1 VRAAVIGAIL
11 LLLGAAAVPLKILTP
26 EAAVALG
33 ARVWPILL
41 FVVAITVV
49 TELAA
54 EAGVFRV
61 VAEQTARWG
70 RGRAWLLWL
79 CVAGLATVSTVFLSL
94 DTTAVLLTPVVVVLA
109 RHVGLN
115 PLPFAFTTVWL
126 ANTAS
131 LLLPVSNLTNLLA
144 QHTLGNPTP
153 LQFARLTWAPAIVA
167 ILVSVLAIFVVFR
180 RSLLVAYRPDGRAPI
195 ADRPLLAIAGGVVA
209 LLLPA
214 LVSGVAVWVPAVA
227 AAAVL
232 VVVFAVRRPR
242 FLAPALVPWQLVL
255 LASGLFLFMAAAH
268 ALGIEAVLAAVAG
281 SGEDPVSLLRLAGVG
296 AAGANLADNLPAYLA
311 LEPLANTPTRLVVL
325 LIGVN
330 TGPLVTP
337 WGALATLLWH
347 ERLVA
352 MHVRISWRRYLLL
365 GLVVAPVVVT
375 AATMATVFLG

>member
-1 VRAAVIGAIL
+1 
-11 LLLGAAAVPLKILTP
+11 
-26 EAAVALG
+26 
-33 ARVWPILL
+33 
-41 FVVAITVV
+41 
-49 TELAA
+49 
-54 EAGVFRV
+54 
-61 VAEQTARWG
+61 
-70 RGRAWLLWL
+70 
-79 CVAGLATVSTVFLSL
+79 
-94 DTTAVLLTPVVVVLA
+94 
-109 RHVGLN
+109 
-115 PLPFAFTTVWL
+115 
-126 ANTAS
+126 
-131 LLLPVSNLTNLLA
+131 
-144 QHTLGNPTP
+144 
-153 LQFARLTWAPAIVA
+153 
-167 ILVSVLAIFVVFR
+167 
-180 RSLLVAYRPDGRAPI
+180 
-195 ADRPLLAIAGGVVA
+195 
-209 LLLPA
+209 
-214 LVSGVAVWVPAVA
+214 
-227 AAAVL
+227 
-232 VVVFAVRRPR
+232 VRRPR

>member
-1 VRAAVIGAIL
+1 MRTAVIGTIL
-11 LLLGAAAVPLKILTP
+11 LLLGAVAVPLKILSP
-26 EAAVALG
+26 DAVAELW

-54 EAGVFRV
+54 EAGLFRV
-61 VAEQTARWG
+61 IAEQTARWG

-79 CVAGLATVSTVFLSL
+79 CVAGLATVSTIFLSL

-144 QHTLGNPTP
+144 QHRLGNPTP
-153 LQFARLTWAPAIVA
+153 LQFASLTWAPAIVA
-167 ILVSVLAIFVVFR
+167 ILVTVLVIFVVFR
-180 RSLLVAYRPDGRAPI
+180 RSLLVSYAPDGHAPI
-195 ADRPLLAIAGGVVA
+195 ADRPLLVIAGAVVA

-214 LVSGVAVWVPAVA
+214 LVSGVAVWIPAVA
-227 AAAVL
+227 ASAIL

-242 FLAPALVPWQLVL
+242 FLAPALLPWQLIL

-268 ALGIEAVLAAVAG
+268 ALGIETVLAAVAG
-281 SGEDPVSLLRLAGVG
+281 HGEDPVSLLRLAGVG
-296 AAGANLADNLPAYLA
+296 AVGANAADNLPAYLA
-311 LEPLANTPTRLVVL
+311 FEPIANTPTRLVAL

-330 TGPLVTP
+330 AGPLLTP

-347 ERLVA
+347 ERLAA
-352 MHVRISWRRYLLL
+352 MHVSVSWRRYLLL
-365 GLVVAPVVVT
+365 GLIASPLIVA
-375 AATMATVFLG
+375 AATMAIVLMV

>member
-1 VRAAVIGAIL
+1 VRATVIGAIL

-26 EAAVALG
+26 EAAAALG

-61 VAEQTARWG
+61 VAEQAARWG

-79 CVAGLATVSTVFLSL
+79 CVAGLATVSTIFLSL

-180 RSLLVAYRPDGRAPI
+180 RSLLVSYRPDGRAPI

-242 FLAPALVPWQLVL
+242 FLAPAPVPWQLVL

-337 WGALATLLWH
+337 WGALSTLLWH

>member
-1 VRAAVIGAIL
+1 
-11 LLLGAAAVPLKILTP
+11 
-26 EAAVALG
+26 
-33 ARVWPILL
+33 
-41 FVVAITVV
+41 
-49 TELAA
+49 
-54 EAGVFRV
+54 
-61 VAEQTARWG
+61 
-70 RGRAWLLWL
+70 
-79 CVAGLATVSTVFLSL
+79 
-94 DTTAVLLTPVVVVLA
+94 
-109 RHVGLN
+109 
-115 PLPFAFTTVWL
+115 
-126 ANTAS
+126 
-131 LLLPVSNLTNLLA
+131 VSNLTNLLA

-167 ILVSVLAIFVVFR
+167 ILISVLAIFVVFR
-180 RSLLVAYRPDGRAPI
+180 RSLLVSYRPDGRAPI
-195 ADRPLLAIAGGVVA
+195 ADRPLLVIAGGVVA